1 MKLEQ
6 EELATLRIK
15 VDVLTAATTIWS
27 KKLQKTL
34 YWQVVDD
41 VKRWPLDLLQGE
53 SESGVLEKKKNGG
66 NGDIQKCC
74 IKGESTISKYWEFLV
89 KTQKGETEAIQKMQF
104 NVEAKALQTIHEG
117 CIKWIAI
124 HPFEPKGYTLWWN
137 EEPLGRC

>member
-41 VKRWPLDLLQGE
+41 VKRWPLDLLQE
-53 SESGVLEKKKNGG
+53 N
-66 NGDIQKCC
+66 Q
-74 IKGESTISKYWEFLV
+74 
-89 KTQKGETEAIQKMQF
+89 
-104 NVEAKALQTIHEG
+104 
-117 CIKWIAI
+117 
-124 HPFEPKGYTLWWN
+124 GYDK
-137 EEPLGRC
+137 